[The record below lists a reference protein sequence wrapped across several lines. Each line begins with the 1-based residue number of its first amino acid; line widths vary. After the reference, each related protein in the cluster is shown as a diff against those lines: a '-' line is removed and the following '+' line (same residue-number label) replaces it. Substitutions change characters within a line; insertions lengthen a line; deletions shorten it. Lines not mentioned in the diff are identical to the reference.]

1 MTRADFIAKE
11 IADIKRLE
19 EKGRLSETQKEVLY
33 RLENDYV
40 CSNERC
46 FGLISPKVYEFS
58 IDIYGKPLCYKC
70 QYEFKGDQSSKWGE
84 PAS

>member
-40 CSNERC
+40 CSNEKC
-46 FGLISPKVYEFS
+46 LALLSPNVYEFS
-58 IDIYGKPLCYKC
+58 IDLYGKPLCYSC
-70 QYEFKGDQSSKWGE
+70 QKSI
-84 PAS
+84 